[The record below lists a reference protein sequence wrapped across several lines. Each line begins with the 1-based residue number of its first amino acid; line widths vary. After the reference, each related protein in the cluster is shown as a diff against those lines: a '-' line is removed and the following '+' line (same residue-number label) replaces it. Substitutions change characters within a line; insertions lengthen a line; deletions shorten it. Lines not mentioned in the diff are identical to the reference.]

1 MFARLISLLFLAVP
15 AQAAPVQP
23 LHVVE
28 LFQSQG
34 CSSCPP
40 ANANVG
46 KLAGRRDLIVLSW
59 AITYWD
65 RLGWPDRFAQPAFTV
80 RQWDFANF
88 NGRSQV
94 WTPQIWINGRRDTTG
109 VRPGQLTDALA
120 ATPPL
125 AAGPAL
131 SVAGDALSIAAGP
144 APATP
149 ADVWLVHYD
158 PAERRVAVGRGENAG
173 RTLAHRNI
181 VTGLKRLGRWD
192 GAAAQWPLP
201 PTPAGQAAVVL
212 VQAGRGGP
220 ILNAARL
227 P

>member
-1 MFARLISLLFLAVP
+1 MFLRLIPLFLL
-15 AQAAPVQP
+15 AAPAAAAPPQP

-46 KLAGRRDLIVLSW
+46 KLAGRRDVIVLSW
-59 AITYWD
+59 AVTYWD

-94 WTPQIWINGRRDTTG
+94 WTPQVWINGRRDTTG
-109 VRPGQLTDALA
+109 VRPAQLNDTLA

-131 SVAGDALSIAAGP
+131 GFAGQALSIAAGP
-144 APATP
+144 APASA

-192 GAAAQWPLP
+192 GAALQLPLP
-201 PTPAGQAAVVL
+201 STPAGQAAVVL

>member
-1 MFARLISLLFLAVP
+1 MRRYLVPPLLFFALAG
-15 AQAAPVQP
+15 AAPLPP

-59 AITYWD
+59 AVTYWD

-94 WTPQIWINGRRDTTG
+94 WTPQVWINGRRDTTG
-109 VRPGQLTDALA
+109 VRPGQLTEALA
-120 ATPPL
+120 ASPPL

-131 SVAGDALSIAAGP
+131 SFAGGALSIAAGT
-144 APATP
+144 AQTTP

-158 PAERRVAVGRGENAG
+158 PTERRVAVGRGENAG

-192 GAAAQWPLP
+192 GTAAQWPLP

-220 ILNAARL
+220 ILTAARL